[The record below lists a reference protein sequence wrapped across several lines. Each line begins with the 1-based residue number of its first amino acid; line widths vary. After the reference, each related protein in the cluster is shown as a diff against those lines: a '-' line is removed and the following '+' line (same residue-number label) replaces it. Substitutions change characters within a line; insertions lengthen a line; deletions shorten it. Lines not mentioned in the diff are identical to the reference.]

1 MAGTAPTRQQPV
13 SRCSEFGSDLLSL
26 QVKGA
31 SLLEAAIAFMWRHE
45 ITSILGASANP

>member
-1 MAGTAPTRQQPV
+1 V